1 MSVSDNLISEGAE
14 EDDIVIAYNK
24 CLIIVDFLQPQSQE
38 GFVER
43 NMCQFIQ
50 PVNE

>member
-1 MSVSDNLISEGAE
+1 MSVSDNLISEVAE
-14 EDDIVIAYNK
+14 EDDIFIAYNK
-24 CLIIVDFLQPQSQE
+24 CLIIVDFLQGQSQE

-43 NMCQFIQ
+43 YVYQFIQ

>member
-1 MSVSDNLISEGAE
+1 MSVSDNLISEVAE

-24 CLIIVDFLQPQSQE
+24 CQIIVDFLQGQSQE